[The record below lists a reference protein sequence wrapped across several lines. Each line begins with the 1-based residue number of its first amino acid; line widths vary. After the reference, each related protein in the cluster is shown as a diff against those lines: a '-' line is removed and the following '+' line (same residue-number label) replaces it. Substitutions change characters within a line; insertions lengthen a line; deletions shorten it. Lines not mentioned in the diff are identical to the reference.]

1 MDEESAIV
9 TDDKSCEASSRVST
23 RIVAD
28 LAQQV
33 ERIHGKDEVAGSS
46 PAVGIGGQ
54 F

>member
-9 TDDKSCEASSRVST
+9 TDDESCEPPCAVD
-23 RIVAD
+23 AD
-28 LAQQV
+28 LAQWV
-33 ERIHGKDEVAGSS
+33 ARIHGKDEVAGSI